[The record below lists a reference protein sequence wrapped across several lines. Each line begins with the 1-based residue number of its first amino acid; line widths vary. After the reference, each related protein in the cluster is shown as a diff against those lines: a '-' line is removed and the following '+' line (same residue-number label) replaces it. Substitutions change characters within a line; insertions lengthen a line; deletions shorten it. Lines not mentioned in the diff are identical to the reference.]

1 MFSRF
6 YKASTMLL
14 KKLKRT
20 KPIAAF
26 LTIFIFISAFSSI
39 SAYGAECGIMLFLKN
54 KSRGV
59 NVSENSCKSADEIA
73 LGTVFELTSG
83 GRLWLKSQ
91 SAPDTDSD
99 FQVIC
104 QSRSLSPVQ
113 VSVSNIFLPWI
124 NPKGLKNCTSWV
136 DHHMS
141 CDDVS
146 GNKNSF
152 FCAIALIKRPE
163 YNSPKEIERTTS
175 IKLRKLENNVS
186 IDQLTKAMDQEAGL
200 CRNLYQSGQ
209 QVDVA
214 WTINKSGSAKNIQ
227 LKSFKNPVDKEF
239 IDCVMDVV
247 KDFSYPAYSNEVSV
261 SHKF

>member
-1 MFSRF
+1 MRPV
-6 YKASTMLL
+6 AVML
-14 KKLKRT
+14 R
-20 KPIAAF
+20 
-26 LTIFIFISAFSSI
+26 IFIFLFAFSGTN
-39 SAYGAECGIMLFLKN
+39 AYAAECGIMVFLKN

-59 NVSENSCKSADEIA
+59 NVSENSCISADEIA

-91 SAPDTDSD
+91 SAADTDSD

-104 QSRSLSPVQ
+104 QSRSMSPIQ

-136 DHHMS
+136 NHHMS

-152 FCAIALIKRPE
+152 FCAIALIQRPDF
-163 YNSPKEIERTTS
+163 NSPKEIERTTS
-175 IKLRKLENNVS
+175 IKLRKLGKNVT

-200 CRNLYQSGQ
+200 CRSLYQSGQ
-209 QVDVA
+209 QVEIG
-214 WTINKSGSAKNIQ
+214 WTIDMSGSAKNIQ
-227 LKSFKNPVDKEF
+227 LKSFKNPADKQF
-239 IDCVMDVV
+239 VDCVMDVV
-247 KDFSYPAYSNEVSV
+247 KDFPYPAYSTEVSV

>member
-1 MFSRF
+1 MS
-6 YKASTMLL
+6 LN
-14 KKLKRT
+14 KLKRT
-20 KPIAAF
+20 KLTAAC
-26 LTIFIFISAFSSI
+26 LKILIFISAFSSTV
-39 SAYGAECGIMLFLKN
+39 AYGSECGIMLFLKN

-59 NVSENSCKSADEIA
+59 NVSDNSCKSTDDIA
-73 LGTVFELTSG
+73 LGTVFELMSG

-104 QSRSLSPVQ
+104 QSRSMSPIQ

-141 CDDVS
+141 CDDVN

-152 FCAIALIKRPE
+152 FCAIALIKRPDF
-163 YNSPKEIERTTS
+163 NSAKEIERTTS
-175 IKLRKLENNVS
+175 IKLRKLGNNVS
-186 IDQLTKAMDQEAGL
+186 TEQLTKAMDQEAGL
-200 CRNLYQSGQ
+200 CRTLYKSGQ
-209 QVDVA
+209 QVDVE
-214 WTINKSGSAKNIQ
+214 WTIDKSGSAKNIQ
-227 LKSFKNPVDKEF
+227 LKSFKNPVDKQF

-247 KDFSYPAYSNEVSV
+247 KDFPYPVYSNEVSI